1 MKEHK
6 VKKLPVV
13 TAEGELQGMYVWND
27 VKDDASKSSKFSL
40 DNEGHFLVGAAIGN
54 NPLSPN
60 NPTLWYPSN
69 NPLIEEN
76 PGYYSRDIHLYANP
90 ANPCSRDILF

>member
-1 MKEHK
+1 MIDSHDNPVGVMCQAYIIMKEHK

-60 NPTLWYPSN
+60 NPTL
-69 NPLIEEN
+69 
-76 PGYYSRDIHLYANP
+76 
-90 ANPCSRDILF
+90 